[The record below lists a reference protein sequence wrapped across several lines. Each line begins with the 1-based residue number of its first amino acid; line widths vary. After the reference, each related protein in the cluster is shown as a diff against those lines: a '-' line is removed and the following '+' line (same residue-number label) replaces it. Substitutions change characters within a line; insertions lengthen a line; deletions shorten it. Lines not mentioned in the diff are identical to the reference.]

1 MTVQS
6 LSPDRTR
13 FVTSLWEL
21 AADGSTGPRRLTYSE
36 KGEGAPVFLPDGS
49 MAFGS
54 SRPDPTLKEDEAE
67 GRVWLLPAGAG
78 EARSLLSV
86 PGGVEVVAAAR
97 EAPVIVLR
105 TGVFP
110 GAAELGKDAEKAKRR
125 KEAGTSAMLFDAY
138 PVRYWDREL
147 GPRGTHLLRLGLSG
161 EVEDLVADPGGS
173 LREADFTVSPD
184 GRTTVTTWRR
194 PAGRG
199 FAETDLVAVESG
211 GTRTLA
217 TGADFGA
224 PEISPDGR
232 RVVAVRERRGDPGT
246 ARDLT
251 LWMVDLETGEGRDLT
266 PDLDLWPLAP
276 VWAPDGRSL
285 YFGADERGHCPIFR
299 LDPET
304 GEVRRLTSEGA
315 FSSICPSPDG
325 GTVFALRS
333 TMSSPAEVVRVDPDG
348 SVTALP
354 TPGLPLEVAG
364 RVVEVTATADDGAG
378 LRAWLMLPEGA
389 SAEHPAPLALWV
401 HGGPLSSFN
410 AWSWRWCPYL
420 LTERGYAVLMP
431 DPSLSTGYG
440 HAFIQR
446 AWGRWGPRV
455 FDDLMAITDAAL
467 QRGDLDGSRTAA
479 MGGSF
484 GGYMANWIAGHTD
497 RFRAIVSHAGLWSL
511 DQFHGTTDNGTYWER
526 EMGDPYLD
534 PTRWRENSPSR
545 SLGEIRTPMLV
556 IHGLRDYRVPISEA
570 LREWTDLQR
579 HGVPAKYLFF
589 PDENHWILKPGNAQ
603 VWYET
608 VLAFLDHHVLGKEW
622 RQPDLL

>member
-1 MTVQS
+1 MPVQG

-21 AADGSTGPRRLTYSE
+21 PADGSSGPRRLTYSE

-49 MAFGS
+49 LTFGS

-67 GRVWLLPAGAG
+67 GRVWLLPAGVG

-86 PGGVEVVAAAR
+86 PGGVEGLAAAR
-97 EAPVIVLR
+97 GASVIVLR
-105 TGVFP
+105 AGVFP
-110 GAAELGKDAEKAKRR
+110 GSDELGKDAEKAKRR

-138 PVRYWDREL
+138 PIRYWDREL
-147 GPRGTHLLRLGLSG
+147 GPRVTRLLRLGLEG
-161 EVEDLVADPGGS
+161 EVEDLVPDPGGS

-184 GRTTVTTWRR
+184 GRSVVTTWRR

-199 FAETDLVAVESG
+199 FVETDLVLVDSG
-211 GTRTLA
+211 GSRTLA
-217 TGADFGA
+217 TGADFA
-224 PEISPDGR
+224 EPEFSPDGR
-232 RVVAVRERRGDPGT
+232 RVAAVREQRGDPGT

-251 LWMVDLETGEGRDLT
+251 LWMVDLESGEGRDLT
-266 PDLDLWPLAP
+266 PGLDLWPHSP

-285 YFGADERGHCPIFR
+285 YFNADERGHCPIFR
-299 LDPET
+299 VDLES
-304 GEVRRLTSEGA
+304 GEVKRLTTEGA
-315 FSSICPSPDG
+315 FSSICPSPEG
-325 GTVFALRS
+325 GMLFALRS

-348 SVTALP
+348 STTALP
-354 TPGLPLEVAG
+354 TPGLPLEVPAC
-364 RVVEVTATADDGAG
+364 VVEVTATADDGVR
-378 LRAWLMLPEGA
+378 LRAWLVLPEGA
-389 SAEHPAPLALWV
+389 SAENPAPLALWV

-410 AWSWRWCPYL
+410 SWSWRWCPYL

-431 DPSLSTGYG
+431 DPALSTGYG
-440 HAFIQR
+440 HGFIQR

-467 QRGDLDGSRTAA
+467 QREDLDGSRTAA

-484 GGYMANWIAGHTD
+484 GGYMANWLAGHTD

-511 DQFHGTTDNGTYWER
+511 DQFHGTTDMGTHWER

-534 PTRWRENSPSR
+534 PSRWRENSPSR
-545 SLGEIRTPMLV
+545 SLGQIKTPMLL

-589 PDENHWILKPGNAQ
+589 PDENHWILKPGNAR

-608 VLAFLDHHVLGKEW
+608 ILAFLDHHVLGKEW